1 VTLAQRVVLAIIK
14 LSLKPLLSWKIEGRE
29 NVPLDGSLIVVA
41 NHVHLVDPILLQ
53 LSFPR
58 WLSFMAKQ
66 ELFRYPLV
74 RFAIRWAQAFSI
86 RRQGTIGDKR
96 ETIKQARDILS
107 GGLVLGMFPE
117 GKRNRNGKLLPGK
130 SGAAVIASQTGVP
143 LLPVG
148 IIGTEKLKG
157 IRWLWKRPRIIINI
171 GHPFNPPSI
180 ETRLSRGQTR
190 LLTGLIMNKIAALLP
205 ADNRGVYGD

>member
-1 VTLAQRVVLAIIK
+1 MTLAQRIVLAIIK
-14 LSLKPLLSWKIEGRE
+14 LLLKPLLSWKVEGRE
-29 NVPLDGSLIVVA
+29 NMPLDGSLIVVA
-41 NHVHLVDPILLQ
+41 NHVHLADPILLQ

-58 WLSFMAKQ
+58 WLGFMAKQ

-74 RFAIRWAQAFSI
+74 GFAIRWTQSFSI

-96 ETIKQARDILS
+96 KAIKQARDMLR
-107 GGLVLGMFPE
+107 GGMVLGMFPE

-130 SGAAVIASQTGVP
+130 SGVAVIASQTGTP

-171 GHPFNPPSI
+171 GHPFNLPSI
-180 ETRLSRGQTR
+180 ETRLTRGQTR

>member
-74 RFAIRWAQAFSI
+74 RFAIRWTQAFSI

>member
-1 VTLAQRVVLAIIK
+1 MTLAQRVVLAIIK
-14 LSLKPLLSWKIEGRE
+14 LLLKPLLSWKIEGRE

-53 LSFPR
+53 LSLPR
-58 WLSFMAKQ
+58 WLGFMAKQ
-66 ELFRYPLV
+66 ELFRYPLM
-74 RFAIRWAQAFSI
+74 RFAIRWTQAFSI

-96 ETIKQARDILS
+96 EAIKQAKDMLRRGMI
-107 GGLVLGMFPE
+107 LGMFPE

-130 SGAAVIASQTGVP
+130 SGVAVIASQTGTP

-148 IIGTEKLKG
+148 IIGAEKLKG
-157 IRWLWKRPRIIINI
+157 IHWPWKRPRIIINI
-171 GHPFNPPSI
+171 GHPFDPPSI
-180 ETRLSRGQTR
+180 ETRLTRGQTR
-190 LLTGLIMNKIAALLP
+190 LLTDLIMSKIAALLP

>member
-74 RFAIRWAQAFSI
+74 RFAIRWTQAFSI

-130 SGAAVIASQTGVP
+130 SGAAVIASQTGAP

-157 IRWLWKRPRIIINI
+157 IRCLWKRPRIIINI

>member
-1 VTLAQRVVLAIIK
+1 MTLAQRIVLAIIK
-14 LSLKPLLSWKIEGRE
+14 LLLKPLLSWEIEGRE
-29 NVPLDGSLIVVA
+29 NVPLDGSLIVIA

-74 RFAIRWAQAFSI
+74 GFAIRWTQAFSI

-96 ETIKQARDILS
+96 KTIKKARDILRE
-107 GGLVLGMFPE
+107 GLVLGMFPE

-130 SGAAVIASQTGVP
+130 SGVAVIASQTGTP

-157 IRWLWKRPRIIINI
+157 IHWLWKRPRITINI
-171 GHPFNPPSI
+171 GHSFNPPSI
-180 ETRLSRGQTR
+180 ETRLSRRQSR
-190 LLTGLIMNKIAALLP
+190 LLTDLIMSKIAALLP

>member
-1 VTLAQRVVLAIIK
+1 VTLAQRIVLAIIK
-14 LSLKPLLSWKIEGRE
+14 LLLKPLLSWKVEGRE

-41 NHVHLVDPILLQ
+41 NHVHLIDPILLQ

-74 RFAIRWAQAFSI
+74 GFAIRWAQAFSI

-96 ETIKQARDILS
+96 EAIKQARGMLR

-130 SGAAVIASQTGVP
+130 SGVAVIASQTGTP

-157 IRWLWKRPRIIINI
+157 IHWLWKRPRIIINI
-171 GHPFNPPSI
+171 GHSFNPPSI
-180 ETRLSRGQTR
+180 ETRLTRGQTR

>member
-1 VTLAQRVVLAIIK
+1 MTLAQRVVLAIIK
-14 LSLKPLLSWKIEGRE
+14 LLLKPLLSWKVEGRE

-74 RFAIRWAQAFSI
+74 RFAIRWTQSFAI

-96 ETIKQARDILS
+96 EAIKQAKGMLR
-107 GGLVLGMFPE
+107 GGMGLGRFPE

-130 SGAAVIASQTGVP
+130 SGVAVIASQTGTP

-157 IRWLWKRPRIIINI
+157 IHWPWKRPRIIINI

-180 ETRLSRGQTR
+180 ETRLTRGQTR

-205 ADNRGVYGD
+205 ADNRGIYGD

>member
-1 VTLAQRVVLAIIK
+1 MTLAQRVVLAIIK

-66 ELFRYPLV
+66 ELFRYPLA
-74 RFAIRWAQAFSI
+74 RFAIHWTQAFSI

-157 IRWLWKRPRIIINI
+157 IRCLWKRPRIIINI
-171 GHPFNPPSI
+171 GHPFSPPSI

-190 LLTGLIMNKIAALLP
+190 LLTDLIMNKIAALLP

>member
-14 LSLKPLLSWKIEGRE
+14 LLLKPLLSWKVEGRE

-74 RFAIRWAQAFSI
+74 RFAIRWTQSFSI

-96 ETIKQARDILS
+96 EAIKQAKGMLR
-107 GGLVLGMFPE
+107 GGMGLGMFPE
-117 GKRNRNGKLLPGK
+117 GTRNRNGKLLPGK
-130 SGAAVIASQTGVP
+130 SGVAVIASQTGTP

-157 IRWLWKRPRIIINI
+157 IHWPWKRPRIIINI

-180 ETRLSRGQTR
+180 ETRLTRGQTR

>member
-1 VTLAQRVVLAIIK
+1 MTLAQRIVLAIIK
-14 LSLKPLLSWKIEGRE
+14 LLLKPLLSWKVEGRE
-29 NVPLDGSLIVVA
+29 NMPLDGSLIVVA
-41 NHVHLVDPILLQ
+41 NHVHLADPILLQ

-58 WLSFMAKQ
+58 WLGFMAKQ

-74 RFAIRWAQAFSI
+74 GFAIRWTQSFSI

-96 ETIKQARDILS
+96 KAIKQARDMLR
-107 GGLVLGMFPE
+107 GGMVLGMFPE

-130 SGAAVIASQTGVP
+130 SGVAVIASQTGTP

-180 ETRLSRGQTR
+180 ETRLTRGQTR

>member
-14 LSLKPLLSWKIEGRE
+14 LLLKPLLSWKVEGRE

-74 RFAIRWAQAFSI
+74 RFAIRWTQSFSI
-86 RRQGTIGDKR
+86 RRHGTIGDKR
-96 ETIKQARDILS
+96 EAIKQAKGMLR
-107 GGLVLGMFPE
+107 GGMGLGMFPE
-117 GKRNRNGKLLPGK
+117 GTRNRNGKLLPGK
-130 SGAAVIASQTGVP
+130 SGVAVIASQTGTP

-157 IRWLWKRPRIIINI
+157 IHWPWKRPRIIINI

-180 ETRLSRGQTR
+180 ETRLTRGQTR

>member
-1 VTLAQRVVLAIIK
+1 MTLAQRVVLAIIK